1 VYQRQLKILRGAEL
15 KYNQGQPLAHRDLDT
30 LIMQKIAAGQWQLVE
45 KVNYLE
51 GDGWLLIKTRP

>member
-1 VYQRQLKILRGAEL
+1 
-15 KYNQGQPLAHRDLDT
+15 
-30 LIMQKIAAGQWQLVE
+30 MQKIAAGQWQLVE